1 MVLVTARKPSGA
13 RVSPVFQLDCWAKK
27 VGMVEIIEELGVEA
41 ERDQSIAM
49 SKPPLIPMDC

>member
-1 MVLVTARKPSGA
+1 MGLVTAPKPVWVPRCSRLIAGQ
-13 RVSPVFQLDCWAKK
+13 SK
-27 VGMVEIIEELGVEA
+27 VGMVENIEELGVEA